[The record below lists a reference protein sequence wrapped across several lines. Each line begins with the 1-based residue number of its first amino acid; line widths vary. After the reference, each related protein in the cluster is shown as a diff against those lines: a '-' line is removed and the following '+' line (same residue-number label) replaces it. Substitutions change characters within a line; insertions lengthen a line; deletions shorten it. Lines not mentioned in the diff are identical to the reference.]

1 MDTIINGSK
10 WLLKLACQA
19 GVASMLFL
27 AMAPSNAAVATAIG
41 TGNFHSCAAL
51 STGGAKC
58 WGQNSYGQLGNGK
71 TVTSLTPVEVQGLS
85 SYQITAIAGGT
96 YFTCALT
103 STGSVYCWGFN
114 NYGQLA
120 SKTLV
125 SSTTPVAVQIPTG
138 AAKALTVGNNH
149 ACVLDTYG
157 NIYCWGSN
165 SGGQLNRNVSIT
177 HSSIPLYAAGMNDVV
192 ALQGN
197 GFTTCYR
204 DNKGG
209 AKCFGNNK
217 YAQFGI
223 GTKDS
228 TDGATY
234 GAPNYAL
241 GLSTNVIST
250 SASMYD
256 GCAVKDDHAVFCWG
270 FNNTFGALGFTGIG
284 IYSTPVAVLG
294 LRNDAIS
301 IITGI
306 SHTCIITQSGGAQC
320 WGMNGTGQL
329 GNGRAAPQEAASD
342 VIGISEKIIS
352 LSLGSNHSCA
362 LLESGTVK
370 CFGQSLSGQLGTGTT
385 LYSPVPVTVPL

>member
-1 MDTIINGSK
+1 MNRVINGSR
-10 WLLKLACQA
+10 WLLGLISQVSVA
-19 GVASMLFL
+19 GMLFL
-27 AMAPSNAAVATAIG
+27 ITSSSNAATATAIG

-71 TVTSLTPVEVQGLS
+71 TVTSLVPVEVQGLS
-85 SYQITAIAGGT
+85 NYQITAIGGGT

-138 AAKALTVGNNH
+138 AAKALTVGNNY

-165 SGGQLNRNVSIT
+165 LAGQLNRNVSIT
-177 HSSIPLYAAGMNDVV
+177 YSTTPLYAAGMNDIV

-217 YAQFGI
+217 YGQLGI
-223 GTKDS
+223 GTRDS
-228 TDGATY
+228 IDGATY
-234 GAPNYAL
+234 GAPNYVL
-241 GLSTNVIST
+241 GLSSNVIST
-250 SASMYD
+250 SASMFH
-256 GCAVKDDHAVFCWG
+256 GCAVKEDHTVLCWG
-270 FNNTFGALGFTGIG
+270 NNNNHGVLGIKEAGIFL
-284 IYSTPVAVLG
+284 TPVTPIG
-294 LRNDAIS
+294 LRNDATS
-301 IITGI
+301 VITGI
-306 SHTCIITQSGGAQC
+306 SHTCIVTLSGGAQC

-329 GNGRAAPQEAASD
+329 GNGRAILQETASD
-342 VIGISEKIIS
+342 VIGINEKIIS
-352 LSLGSNHSCA
+352 ISLGSNHSCA

-370 CFGQSLSGQLGTGTT
+370 CFGQNLSGQLGIGTT
-385 LYSPVPVTVPL
+385 LYSPVPVAVSL